1 MKDAILAKAFNLDL
15 LDMLFKSQF
24 WINCNIKQFFMMRVI
39 CAVSIFT
46 MKSIKGGGGG
56 GGEKKKKKIFWHQYN
71 KEEQNALIYLRLT
84 SFL

>member
-46 MKSIKGGGGG
+46 MKSIKGGGGV
-56 GGEKKKKKIFWHQYN
+56 EIITQKLFWHQYN